1 MKDNTGC
8 ESMDLIRAEEVFD
21 SLLIEK
27 EYNLKLP
34 AWVDHYVYE
43 QLQEISAK
51 TFVFS
56 SLTREVQ
63 RLRTGERHFG

>member
-8 ESMDLIRAEEVFD
+8 ESMDLIRAEEIFD
-21 SLLIEK
+21 ALLIEK

-34 AWVDHYVYE
+34 VWVDPYVYE
-43 QLQEISAK
+43 QLKVISDK

-56 SLTREVQ
+56 ALTREVQ
-63 RLRTGERHFG
+63 RLRTGECWFE